1 MSSPSTVPAHTE
13 DASKGHFQL
22 GERVEAR
29 FGGKSKWF
37 PGKIR
42 RARER
47 PDGFLYDIVY
57 DDGDSEEAVF
67 AGRVR
72 RPGQAPPSPRPGWAV
87 DVKLARKGK
96 GYHAG
101 TLGRV
106 NDDSSI
112 YVKLS
117 DGDAEWSV
125 PAKNVILHYT
135 YEQPATVQVPQDH
148 SEPESTRDEQR
159 GSGND
164 ASNSE
169 DSRRNQASKHVED
182 KQPYDKSVNPDHGV
196 SQIDSTAASPIAT
209 ANPTTRKPQSTA
221 SLPGAVAPSDTSNN
235 GLGWIEE
242 VAKSIK
248 SVDHPNTPKAGFDG
262 PTRVESR
269 QAVLENGSFGSR
281 APIPK
286 SGFSPVSA
294 TIPRKTS
301 AAVLAGGEG
310 SGELG
315 MTTPRTISPIPNMS
329 PSTPPHLEWRP
340 SKTRTEHRRWSDSPS
355 SEEIEERRKREKY
368 SYSPDPNRR
377 VVPGHERTATD
388 ETPTATHTIDPTAQ
402 AANSA
407 TKVTEIN
414 NVEDVT
420 GSVVT
425 EAAAGATTRSTEDS
439 REDMSSHLNDSN
451 DEGLPLKNGS
461 DAGNSGNGLR
471 SSTGI
476 RRGVEASLEQVAEKS
491 KRRTASYQRNV
502 IDNMPSSGEQNSA
515 PGASSESIPTETVHS
530 SKSVVPEDEE
540 HQAESVMRDAVRL
553 SIQRRYAAE
562 AMHLAEEVRL
572 LKATLRAADDNTH
585 ARLQQHERQLRKQ
598 FAAELESEREQ
609 TRRQLGNERAT
620 SARRLQALK
629 AELEATK
636 KCLVEERARHEQIIS
651 KGYLGPT
658 AGCRPKVSPARS
670 FDDRSQRTKSPS
682 QISRRTG
689 TMSVGHIFSDNDR
702 SKPASRNRS
711 TSHIPRSNVETR
723 CFPLP
728 PPPLPSLPR
737 RTSNSIEYSPDLSVD
752 LQSGFGVRLPQSSR
766 GDSTTESAGDS
777 SPRSL
782 EAMVK
787 VLVASLAARDKSIQ
801 DLNARMRGLEQT
813 RQLQNEDHCKLIPT
827 VGHDGCSDRESANQA
842 EEIGRKCPH
851 SNREGQGGTLS
862 DGPRKRQE
870 YDAAKSYS
878 TDDNLEDVRWRMET
892 ERRAMR
898 LKLEAMRGQVE
909 RTVGQ
914 FKGRVERA
922 EAWAVSAEDR
932 AMTKAARYLQKTK
945 SKEGEASGKLR

>member
-1 MSSPSTVPAHTE
+1 M
-13 DASKGHFQL
+13 
-22 GERVEAR
+22 
-29 FGGKSKWF
+29 
-37 PGKIR
+37 
-42 RARER
+42 
-47 PDGFLYDIVY
+47 
-57 DDGDSEEAVF
+57 
-67 AGRVR
+67 
-72 RPGQAPPSPRPGWAV
+72 
-87 DVKLARKGK
+87 
-96 GYHAG
+96 
-101 TLGRV
+101 
-106 NDDSSI
+106 
-112 YVKLS
+112 KLS

-182 KQPYDKSVNPDHGV
+182 KQPSDKSVNPDHGV
-196 SQIDSTAASPIAT
+196 SQIDSTAVSEDSGKSPASANPERIDWIQQTLEKASPIAT

-221 SLPGAVAPSDTSNN
+221 SLPGAVAPSDASKN

-294 TIPRKTS
+294 TIHRKTS

-368 SYSPDPNRR
+368 SYSPDPNLR

-451 DEGLPLKNGS
+451 GEGLPLKNGS

-476 RRGVEASLEQVAEKS
+476 RRSVEASLEQVAEKS

-553 SIQRRYAAE
+553 SIQRR
-562 AMHLAEEVRL
+562 
-572 LKATLRAADDNTH
+572 
-585 ARLQQHERQLRKQ
+585 
-598 FAAELESEREQ
+598 
-609 TRRQLGNERAT
+609 
-620 SARRLQALK
+620 
-629 AELEATK
+629 
-636 KCLVEERARHEQIIS
+636 
-651 KGYLGPT
+651 
-658 AGCRPKVSPARS
+658 
-670 FDDRSQRTKSPS
+670 
-682 QISRRTG
+682 
-689 TMSVGHIFSDNDR
+689 
-702 SKPASRNRS
+702 
-711 TSHIPRSNVETR
+711 
-723 CFPLP
+723 
-728 PPPLPSLPR
+728 
-737 RTSNSIEYSPDLSVD
+737 
-752 LQSGFGVRLPQSSR
+752 
-766 GDSTTESAGDS
+766 
-777 SPRSL
+777 
-782 EAMVK
+782 
-787 VLVASLAARDKSIQ
+787 
-801 DLNARMRGLEQT
+801 
-813 RQLQNEDHCKLIPT
+813 
-827 VGHDGCSDRESANQA
+827 
-842 EEIGRKCPH
+842 
-851 SNREGQGGTLS
+851 
-862 DGPRKRQE
+862 
-870 YDAAKSYS
+870 
-878 TDDNLEDVRWRMET
+878 
-892 ERRAMR
+892 
-898 LKLEAMRGQVE
+898 
-909 RTVGQ
+909 
-914 FKGRVERA
+914 
-922 EAWAVSAEDR
+922 
-932 AMTKAARYLQKTK
+932 
-945 SKEGEASGKLR
+945 